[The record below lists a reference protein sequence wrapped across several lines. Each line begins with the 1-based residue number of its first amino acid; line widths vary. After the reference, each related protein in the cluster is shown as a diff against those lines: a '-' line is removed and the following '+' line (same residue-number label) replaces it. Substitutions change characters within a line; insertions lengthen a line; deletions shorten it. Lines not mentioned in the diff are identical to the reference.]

1 MNILADTHILL
12 WSIYDDDKLSDKA
25 KNYLIDG
32 RNRFYYSLVSIW
44 EVAIKN
50 NIGKIPIPAE
60 DLLEGCDEMG
70 FVPLPLKKEHI
81 IRLQSLSEWE
91 HRDPFDRMLVAQ
103 AEAEKIHFLTEDKKI
118 LDYKSPCAL

>member
-32 RNRFYYSLVSIW
+32 RNRFYYSLISIW

-50 NIGKIPIPAE
+50 NIGKMPVPAE

-81 IRLQSLSEWE
+81 LRLQSLSEWE

-103 AEAEKIHFLTEDKKI
+103 AEAEKLQFLTEDRKI
-118 LDYKSPCAL
+118 WDYKSPCIL

>member
-25 KNYLIDG
+25 KSYLIDG
-32 RNRFYYSLVSIW
+32 KNRFYYSLISIW

-50 NIGKIPIPAE
+50 NIGKMPIPAE

-81 IRLQSLSEWE
+81 LQLRSLSEWE

-103 AEAEKIHFLTEDKKI
+103 AEAEKLQFLTEDRKI
-118 LDYKSPCAL
+118 LEYTSPCIL

>member
-50 NIGKIPIPAE
+50 NIGKMPIPAE

>member
-50 NIGKIPIPAE
+50 NIGKMPIPAE

-81 IRLQSLSEWE
+81 LRLRSLSEWE
-91 HRDPFDRMLVAQ
+91 HRNPFDRMLVAQ

-118 LDYKSPCAL
+118 LDYKSPCVL

>member
-50 NIGKIPIPAE
+50 NIGKMPIPAE

-118 LDYKSPCAL
+118 LDYKSPCVL

>member
-25 KNYLIDG
+25 KSYLIDG
-32 RNRFYYSLVSIW
+32 RNRFYYSLISIW

-50 NIGKIPIPAE
+50 NIGKMPIPAE

-81 IRLQSLSEWE
+81 LRLRSLSEWE

-103 AEAEKIHFLTEDKKI
+103 AEAEKFQFLTEDKKI
-118 LDYKSPCAL
+118 LDYKSPCVL

>member
-118 LDYKSPCAL
+118 LDYKSPCVL